1 MKKYHPTSSKATASQ
16 VQNFAGQC
24 CDEDG
29 LQVKNMKRNE
39 LIGFIS
45 GIENFRDCRNW
56 PFESIR
62 R

>member
-1 MKKYHPTSSKATASQ
+1 MKKYHPDFGKATASQ
-16 VQNFAGQC
+16 VQNFADQC

-45 GIENFRDCRNW
+45 GIENFRDYRN
-56 PFESIR
+56 
-62 R
+62 